1 MEAWIGGMIGAVVGV
16 SVGHVVNHLLS
27 VHKQNKQETPEKA
40 FICIELIFHLESYV
54 HACLGVVNDYSGQ
67 FPVSQGLTETM
78 TEPTIFDYSL
88 IKGNWK
94 AIEPKM
100 MFDICSLSPMHKLSL
115 QRLEGAH
122 ENCRHSSEGDY
133 FIVRQKEY
141 SLLGAAAM
149 DLACNLRV
157 ISSLPVNEYLTE
169 ACCNMYKIADLYKE
183 ELNSY
188 KIPIGF

>member
-16 SVGHVVNHLLS
+16 SVGHVVNHLLL
-27 VHKQNKQETPEKA
+27 VHKQNKQESPEKA

-54 HACLGVVNDYSGQ
+54 HACLDVVNDYCGQ
-67 FPVSQGLTETM
+67 LHVSQGLTEKM
-78 TEPTIFDYSL
+78 TEPPIFDYSL

-115 QRLEGAH
+115 QRLEGAR
-122 ENCRHSSEGDY
+122 ESYRYSSKADY
-133 FIVRQKEY
+133 FVVRQKEY

-149 DLACNLRV
+149 DLACNLRM

-169 ACCNMYKIADLYKE
+169 ACYNMYKIAGVYE
-183 ELNSY
+183 GELNSY
-188 KIPIGF
+188 KTPIGF